1 MQKFSSKETNS
12 MTKLIAGFLGYELT
26 EGEISELLE
35 TLPKKEQL
43 SDNKFTEDESL
54 VKLTSFEGVIGDW
67 QNYLSPEQS
76 RRMDELFKARFSKL
90 GLSMSFDPTDA
101 VKRLRQYGRIIIN
114 TENKNNSKP
123 KRKKSEP
130 NRPDLTKEEAVLL
143 RKKTLNEIEM
153 LAVESQ
159 SKGEE
164 KKCWRNFLKLFCPC
178 FCSYYQ
184 EI

>member
-1 MQKFSSKETNS
+1 
-12 MTKLIAGFLGYELT
+12 MTKLIVEFLGYELT
-26 EGEISELLE
+26 DEEISELLE

-43 SDNKFTEDESL
+43 SDKKLAEVESI

-76 RRMDELFKARFSKL
+76 RKMDEHFKARFGKL

-101 VKRLRQYGRIIIN
+101 VRRLQKYGRIIIN
-114 TENKNNSKP
+114 TENKNNSKQ

-130 NRPDLTKEEAVLL
+130 NTDKPELTKEEAMLL
-143 RKKTLNEIEM
+143 RKRTLTEIEM
-153 LAVESQ
+153 LAIEPQ
-159 SKGEE
+159 PKEE
-164 KKCWRNFLKLFCPC
+164 GKKCWKNFLNLFCPC

-184 EI
+184 QI